1 MVFLKEL
8 ERMRAVR
15 LRRVAASA
23 GRGGAESGAG
33 EAPGL
38 VTHKRLETV
47 SSKLGCNTHDN
58 LPKRL

>member
-1 MVFLKEL
+1 
-8 ERMRAVR
+8 MRAVR